1 MTQAISELD
10 SGTMLSL
17 VTNGDCS
24 KLTPK
29 QQLQYYQARCEA
41 AGIDAR
47 TQPFQFL
54 KLGGKVVLY
63 ALKGATDQLASKHGI
78 VCEILSQQTEQ
89 GIRTVTV
96 RATTKD
102 GRQTDEIGCVPVSHI
117 KKPDDL
123 ANAFMKAVT
132 KAKRRAVISI
142 CGLGVIDES
151 ELDTVSDRVQP
162 VQPVIQKPQ
171 PKRVKPKAK
180 PKRVDPKDH
189 LTEGMFEAEIDA
201 LEQDENGELIDDY
214 DELHETL
221 PIHNE
226 PEHLADIPGVKP
238 VALES
243 GGDFV
248 DQQDGFVTVTVKRIG
263 PLKEGQS
270 DKGPWT
276 KWGFLFVNVATGE
289 EIGWAN
295 TFSETISNTCTNAK
309 HKESAIQIKLSKKNQ
324 YGRDILE
331 AVGDDE

>member
-63 ALKGATDQLASKHGI
+63 ALKAATDQLASKHGI
-78 VCEILSQQTEQ
+78 VCQIVDQQTEQ

-162 VQPVIQKPQ
+162 VQPVIQKP
-171 PKRVKPKAK
+171 KPKAK
-180 PKRVDPKDH
+180 ANIKTYTAPEIMAM
-189 LTEGMFEAEIDA
+189 TEEELDGD
-201 LEQDENGELIDDY
+201 GESFS
-214 DELHETL
+214 
-221 PIHNE
+221 E
-226 PEHLADIPGVKP
+226 PEPLLAIPEVAP
-238 VALES
+238 VALEL

-248 DQQDGFVTVTVKRIG
+248 DQQDGFVTVTVKAPG
-263 PLKEGQS
+263 PVKEGANS
-270 DKGPWT
+270 KGPWT
-276 KWGFLFVNVATGE
+276 KYGFLLIDVATGT

-295 TFSETISNTCTNAK
+295 TFSATVGRICNHAHQTEA
-309 HKESAIQIKLSKKNQ
+309 AIQVKLSKENQ

>member
-54 KLGGKVVLY
+54 KLGGRLVLY
-63 ALKGATDQLASKHGI
+63 ALKGATDQLASKNGI
-78 VCEILSQQTEQ
+78 VCQIVDQRTED
-89 GIRTVTV
+89 GIRIVTV
-96 RATTKD
+96 RATAKD

-117 KKPDDL
+117 KKPEDL
-123 ANAFMKAVT
+123 ANAYMKALT

-151 ELDTVSDRVQP
+151 ELDTISDRVQP
-162 VQPVIQKPQ
+162 IEPTLQKPQ
-171 PKRVKPKAK
+171 PKRVEAKAK
-180 PKRVDPKDH
+180 ANEEQEFEKD
-189 LTEGMFEAEIDA
+189 LDEAFSE
-201 LEQDENGELIDDY
+201 Y
-214 DELHETL
+214 S
-221 PIHNE
+221 E
-226 PEHLADIPGVKP
+226 PEHLADIPEVKP

-248 DQQDGFVTVTVKRIG
+248 DQQGGFVTVTVKALGKIS
-263 PLKEGQS
+263 EGNS
-270 DKGPWT
+270 KSGPWM
-276 KWGFLFVNVATGE
+276 KWGFMLIDVATGA
-289 EIGWAN
+289 EIGWGN
-295 TFSETISNTCTNAK
+295 TFSETVANVCTNAK
-309 HKESAIQIKLSKKNQ
+309 HTEAAIQVKLKDSK
-324 YGRDILE
+324 YGHDILE

>member
-63 ALKGATDQLASKHGI
+63 ALKAATDQLASKHGI
-78 VCEILSQQTEQ
+78 VCQIVDQQTEQ

-151 ELDTVSDRVQP
+151 ELDTISDRVQP
-162 VQPVIQKPQ
+162 VQPVIQKP
-171 PKRVKPKAK
+171 KPKAK
-180 PKRVDPKDH
+180 PKRVEVKPPVI
-189 LTEGMFEAEIDA
+189 EEEESFS
-201 LEQDENGELIDDY
+201 
-214 DELHETL
+214 
-221 PIHNE
+221 E
-226 PEHLADIPGVKP
+226 PEHLADVPEVAP
-238 VALES
+238 VALEL
-243 GGDFV
+243 GGDFA
-248 DQQDGFVTVTVKRIG
+248 DQQDGFVTVTVKAPG
-263 PLKEGQS
+263 PVKEGANS
-270 DKGPWT
+270 KGPWT
-276 KWGFLFVNVATGE
+276 KYGFLLIDVATGT

-295 TFSETISNTCTNAK
+295 TFSDTVGGICNHAHQTEAAIQVK
-309 HKESAIQIKLSKKNQ
+309 LKESK
-324 YGRDILE
+324 YGHDILE

>member
-117 KKPDDL
+117 KKPEDL

-151 ELDTVSDRVQP
+151 ELDTISDRVQP

-171 PKRVKPKAK
+171 PKAKAK
-180 PKRVDPKDH
+180 PKRVEVKPPVI
-189 LTEGMFEAEIDA
+189 EEEESFS
-201 LEQDENGELIDDY
+201 
-214 DELHETL
+214 
-221 PIHNE
+221 E
-226 PEHLADIPGVKP
+226 PEPLLAIPEVAP
-238 VALES
+238 VALEL

-248 DQQDGFVTVTVKRIG
+248 DQQDGFVTVTVKAPG
-263 PLKEGQS
+263 PVKEGANS
-270 DKGPWT
+270 KGPWT
-276 KWGFLFVNVATGE
+276 KYGFLLIDVATGT

-295 TFSETISNTCTNAK
+295 TFSATVGRICNHAHQTEA
-309 HKESAIQIKLSKKNQ
+309 AIQVKLSKENQ

>member
-29 QQLQYYQARCEA
+29 QQLQYYTARCEA

-54 KLGGKVVLY
+54 KLGGRLVLY

-78 VCEILSQQTEQ
+78 VCQIVDQQTEQ

-151 ELDTVSDRVQP
+151 ELDTISDRVQP
-162 VQPVIQKPQ
+162 VQPTLQKPQ
-171 PKRVKPKAK
+171 PKRVEAKAK
-180 PKRVDPKDH
+180 ANEEQEFEKD
-189 LTEGMFEAEIDA
+189 LDEAFSE
-201 LEQDENGELIDDY
+201 Y
-214 DELHETL
+214 S
-221 PIHNE
+221 E
-226 PEHLADIPGVKP
+226 PEHLADIPEVAP
-238 VALES
+238 VALEL

-248 DQQDGFVTVTVKRIG
+248 DQQDGFVTVTVKAVG
-263 PLKEGQS
+263 PVKTGQNK
-270 DKGPWT
+270 KGPWT
-276 KWGFLFVNVATGE
+276 KYGFLLIDEATGSD
-289 EIGWAN
+289 IGWAN
-295 TFSETISNTCTNAK
+295 TFSDTVGGICNHAHQTEA
-309 HKESAIQIKLSKKNQ
+309 AVQVKLKDSK
-324 YGRDILE
+324 YGHDILE